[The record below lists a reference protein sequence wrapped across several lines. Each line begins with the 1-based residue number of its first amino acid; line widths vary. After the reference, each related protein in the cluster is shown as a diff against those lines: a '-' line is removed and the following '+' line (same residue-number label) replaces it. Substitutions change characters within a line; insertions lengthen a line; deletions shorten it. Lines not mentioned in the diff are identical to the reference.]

1 MINDND
7 FKDMAIEQAE
17 SLRKTLEMVIDDDVF
32 MYQYDNVHGT
42 NRKIVDYNCNDAE
55 PLSMVSDTWI
65 GLYEQLKAAEDAI
78 TFVLTAPTQ
87 D

>member
-7 FKDMAIEQAE
+7 FKDMATEQAE
-17 SLRKTLEMVIDDDVF
+17 SLRKTIETVIDDDVF
-32 MYQYDNVHGT
+32 MYQHYNVHGT
-42 NRKIVDYNCNDAE
+42 SKKIVDYNCNDAE

-78 TFVLTAPTQ
+78 TFVLTAPIQ

>member
-7 FKDMAIEQAE
+7 FKDMATEQAE
-17 SLRKTLEMVIDDDVF
+17 SLRKTLEMVIDDEVL

-42 NRKIVDYNCNDAE
+42 DRKIVDYNCNDAE
-55 PLSMVSDTWI
+55 PLCMVSDTWI

-78 TFVLTAPTQ
+78 TFVLTAPDQ
-87 D
+87 N